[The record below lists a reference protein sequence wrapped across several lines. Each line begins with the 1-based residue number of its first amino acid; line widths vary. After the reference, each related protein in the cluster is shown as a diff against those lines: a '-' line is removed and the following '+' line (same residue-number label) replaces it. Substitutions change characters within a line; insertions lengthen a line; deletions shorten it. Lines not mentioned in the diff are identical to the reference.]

1 MIEMFRTKAR
11 IEQNTAGGHSKW
23 LLEPPKIAKPTFFPW
38 LWMQMAPAFGLYKA
52 GTRANSCMNLFE
64 WTHERPKTTKRPTF
78 SKPHSGVV

>member
-1 MIEMFRTKAR
+1 MAAR
-11 IEQNTAGGHSKW
+11 AAQDRQTD
-23 LLEPPKIAKPTFFPW
+23 LFPW